1 MGFVVYTVD
10 NKRAIG
16 YYEREASAKSRVT
29 RNNKAWLVT
38 HLRGKRMKDAYY
50 HDESAFA
57 YCAWADYEEV
67 VKEKCLK
74 YGKSHYSF
82 SL

>member
-38 HLRGKRMKDAYY
+38 HLRGKRMDDDYY
-50 HDESAFA
+50 HDDSAFA
-57 YCAWADYEEV
+57 YCAWVDYEEV

-74 YGKSHYSF
+74 YGNSNYSF

>member
-10 NKRAIG
+10 DKRAIG

-38 HLRGKRMKDAYY
+38 HLRGKRMKNAYY
-50 HDESAFA
+50 HDDSAYA
-57 YCAWADYEEV
+57 YCSWIDFEEV
-67 VKEKCLK
+67 AKAGHVK
-74 YGKSHYSF
+74 GGQNRH